1 MTGQQR
7 WGNNARQNDRE
18 DGRDRILTSA
28 RSCYAR
34 QGIAGTTLEDIAAEA
49 RITRRTLYRYF
60 ANKQAIIQ
68 AVVDAQAMDFLRQ
81 MQARAR
87 DDSLPFADQLQRY
100 LVYLVKNGQ
109 QAPGYQ
115 LLLGKKNIG
124 ASAQHYLAS
133 RETYKLL
140 SSLLR
145 DPFRDAQRTGEIR
158 ADLDFDGL
166 LAWTGRVVFS
176 YIQAPASDDQLEQQ
190 VAQFVIP
197 AILPGIDAC

>member
-7 WGNNARQNDRE
+7 WGNNARQKDRE
-18 DGRDRILTSA
+18 GGRDRILQSA
-28 RSCYAR
+28 RRCYAR
-34 QGIAGTTLEDIAAEA
+34 QGIAGTTLEDIATEA
-49 RITRRTLYRYF
+49 RVTRRTLYRYF
-60 ANKQAIIQ
+60 ANNQAIIQ

-81 MQARAR
+81 MQAQVGNAA
-87 DDSLPFADQLQRY
+87 LPFADQLQRY
-100 LVYLVKNGQ
+100 LVYLVRNGQ

-115 LLLGKKNIG
+115 LLLGKKNIA

-145 DPFRDAQRTGEIR
+145 EPFREAQQLGAIR
-158 ADLDFDGL
+158 ADMDFDDL

-176 YIQAPASDDQLEQQ
+176 YIRAPATDEQLERQ

-197 AILPGIDAC
+197 AILPGRDAC

>member
-18 DGRDRILTSA
+18 GGRDRILASA
-28 RSCYAR
+28 RRCYAR
-34 QGIAGTTLEDIAAEA
+34 QGIAGTTVEDIAAEA
-49 RITRRTLYRYF
+49 HITRRTLYRYF

-68 AVVDAQAMDFLRQ
+68 AVVDAQALDFLRQ
-81 MQARAR
+81 MQSRAG
-87 DDSLPFADQLQRY
+87 DDSLSFADQLQRY
-100 LVYLVKNGQ
+100 IVYLVRNGQ

-124 ASAQHYLAS
+124 ASAQHYLSS

-145 DPFRDAQRTGEIR
+145 ASFREAQQLGTIR
-158 ADLDFDGL
+158 ADLDFDDL

-176 YIQAPASDDQLEQQ
+176 YIQAPATDEQLERQ

-197 AILPGIDAC
+197 AILPGRDAC

>member
-18 DGRDRILTSA
+18 GGRDRILASA
-28 RSCYAR
+28 RRCYAR

-49 RITRRTLYRYF
+49 HITRRTLYRYF

-68 AVVDAQAMDFLRQ
+68 AVVDAQALDFLRQ
-81 MQARAR
+81 MQSRAG
-87 DDSLPFADQLQRY
+87 DDSLSFADQLQRY
-100 LVYLVKNGQ
+100 IVYLVRNGQ

-124 ASAQHYLAS
+124 ASAQHYLSS

-145 DPFRDAQRTGEIR
+145 ASFREAQQLGTIR
-158 ADLDFDGL
+158 ADLDFDDL

-176 YIQAPASDDQLEQQ
+176 YIQAPATDEQLERQ

-197 AILPGIDAC
+197 AILPGRDAC

>member
-1 MTGQQR
+1 M
-7 WGNNARQNDRE
+7 
-18 DGRDRILTSA
+18 
-28 RSCYAR
+28 
-34 QGIAGTTLEDIAAEA
+34 
-49 RITRRTLYRYF
+49 
-60 ANKQAIIQ
+60 
-68 AVVDAQAMDFLRQ
+68 FLRINVL
-81 MQARAR
+81 RVGVV
-87 DDSLPFADQLQRY
+87 L
-100 LVYLVKNGQ
+100 
-109 QAPGYQ
+109 

-145 DPFRDAQRTGEIR
+145 EPFRAAQQSGEVR
-158 ADLDFDGL
+158 DDLDFDDL

-176 YIQAPASDDQLEQQ
+176 YIQAPASGQQVERQ